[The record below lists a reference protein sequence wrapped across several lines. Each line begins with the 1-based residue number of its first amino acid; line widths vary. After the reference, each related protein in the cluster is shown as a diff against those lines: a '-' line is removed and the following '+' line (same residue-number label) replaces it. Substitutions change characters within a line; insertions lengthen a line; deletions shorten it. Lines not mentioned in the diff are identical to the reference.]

1 MSNDGSAI
9 KVLILAAGLLA
20 AVTAWADDGHIDN
33 TGQAPLP
40 SGQYVTPT
48 AAPGSVFT
56 TLNPGLAEYP
66 NFIANGA
73 IKTAVSPDGTTLLV
87 MTSGYNL
94 LTNASGVT
102 DQTSQYVFVY
112 NIGGANERAP
122 VLAQVIQ
129 VPDTYVGLVWAPDTS
144 KFYVSGGSTDSVFVY
159 SGSTA
164 GGWTR
169 SADISMGHADFVST
183 SSPFYGLILNGI
195 GFEEEST
202 VAGLGLSSDGLVL
215 AVANIYNDSISVID
229 TPTGTVRFE
238 YDLRPY
244 NTSAQTGVAG
254 GETPFTVA
262 VAGTVAGN
270 NTVAYVSS
278 IRDREVDVI
287 NITGAT
293 PSLVTRIALPGN
305 PNSLMLSA
313 DQSTLYVTQ
322 DNSDSVAV
330 INTATNKVIEEIST
344 IAPPGLVPSGTKYTG
359 TAANNLALSPD
370 GRTLYV
376 TNGGANSVA
385 IIPLAGP
392 APHSVLGLVP
402 TAWYPHSVSLSGDGT
417 MLYVANGKI
426 DPGSNPG
433 YDFVAGSNDYVLQL
447 EGGGLL
453 TAPVPT
459 VSALATLTAQV
470 AANDGYTVAPN
481 PTDAAVM
488 AALHQNIKHIIYI
501 IKENRTFDQMLGDL
515 TNGSNADAGLVMYGK
530 RVTPNF
536 HALAQNFVTLDNFF
550 CSGEVSGDGW
560 AWSTEGRES
569 DHGTKSIPPN
579 YAGRGASNDS
589 EGTNRDVDVG
599 YAGYLARDA
608 VFGGHGLYEAVAGTL
623 KGGYQNLLPGTNNDF
638 ATDGPSGSPAQ
649 AGYLWDAAARAGLSV
664 RNYGF
669 FIDLTLYN
677 LPTADG
683 GLVPSAYP
691 QYNYLES
698 PYAIGLKVAASTN
711 PTLQPYTD
719 PYYWGFDNS
728 YPDAWRV
735 LEWQREFA
743 GYVTGGNLPNLT
755 LLRLMHDHTGNFGG
769 SDPAVAGLTTPLL
782 QQADNDLAVGEV
794 VQTVAN
800 SPYAGSTLIFVLE
813 DDAQDGPDHM
823 DAHRSTAYVVGPYVK
838 QHAVVSTRYS
848 TVNMV
853 RTIED
858 ILGLD
863 HLNLNDAYQ
872 APMTGVFNVTQG
884 PAWTYTATSSA
895 YLKPTLVDDTVRKF
909 DPALK
914 FADSLPIKQP
924 HGAAWWAKAT
934 RGFDWSDAD
943 KIAAETGDAT
953 AYNKVEWQGVK
964 PGVPYPTRRSGADLR
979 GHPVAIAKRRG
990 AKAALKVATTAA
1002 DHAGHKDVPM
1012 ASPAVRMAAP
1022 ASARIGAP
1030 DAARIAVPSADAA
1043 AGDDGV

>member
-1 MSNDGSAI
+1 MG
-9 KVLILAAGLLA
+9 
-20 AVTAWADDGHIDN
+20 AWADDGNIDN
-33 TGQAPLP
+33 TGVAPLP
-40 SGQYVTPT
+40 TGQFVTPT
-48 AAPGSVFT
+48 AAPGAVFT

-94 LTNASGVT
+94 LTNSSGVT

-112 NIGGANERAP
+112 NITGVNERAP
-122 VLAQVIQ
+122 VLAQVVQ

-164 GGWTR
+164 TGWSL
-169 SADISMGHADFVST
+169 SANIRMGHTVNT
-183 SSPFYGLILNGI
+183 SNPYYPLILNGI

-202 VAGLGLSSDGLVL
+202 VAGLGLSSDGKVL

-229 TPTGTVRFE
+229 TPTNTVRFE

-244 NTSAQTGVAG
+244 NTSGTSGVAG

-262 VAGTVAGN
+262 VTGTLAGGN
-270 NTVAYVSS
+270 MVAYVSS
-278 IRDREVDVI
+278 IRDREVDVVNI
-287 NITGAT
+287 NGTT
-293 PSLVTRIALPGN
+293 PSLITRIALPGN
-305 PNSLMLSA
+305 ANSMLLSA

-330 INTATNKVIEEIST
+330 INTATNTVTEEIST
-344 IAPPGLVPSGTKYTG
+344 IAPPGIVPSGTMYTG
-359 TAANNLALSPD
+359 AAANNLALSPV
-370 GRTLYV
+370 GSALYV
-376 TNGGANSVA
+376 TNGGANSAAV
-385 IIPLAGP
+385 IPLAGG
-392 APHSVLGLVP
+392 APHTVSGLVP
-402 TAWYPHSVSLSGDGT
+402 TAWYPHAVSLSSDGT
-417 MLYVANGKI
+417 MMYIANGKI
-426 DPGSNPG
+426 DPGSNPD
-433 YDFVAGSNDYVLQL
+433 YEVAGANQYVLQL

-453 TAPVPT
+453 TLPVPAA
-459 VSALATLTAQV
+459 SALPGLTAQV
-470 AANDGYTVAPN
+470 ATNNGYSVPANAN
-481 PTDAAVM
+481 DAAVM
-488 AALHQNIKHIIYI
+488 AALQQNIQHIIYI
-501 IKENRTFDQMLGDL
+501 IKENRTFDQILGDL
-515 TNGSNADAGLVMYGK
+515 TNGSNADAELVMYGK

-599 YAGYLARDA
+599 FPTATGRDA
-608 VFGGHGLYEAVAGTL
+608 ALGGYGLYYAVAGTL
-623 KGGYQNLLPGTNNDF
+623 KGGYANLLPGTNNDF
-638 ATDGPSGSPAQ
+638 ATDGPNGLAQ
-649 AGYLWDAAARAGLSV
+649 TGYLWDAAVRAGLSV

-669 FIDLTLYN
+669 FIDLSRYN

-691 QYNYLES
+691 ATTPYYNLEY
-698 PYAIGLKVAASTN
+698 PYSLGLKVATSTN

-719 PYYWGFDNS
+719 PYFWGFDNS
-728 YPDAWRV
+728 YPDAWRAQ
-735 LEWQREFA
+735 EWQRDFA
-743 GYVTGGNLPNLT
+743 TYVPGSPTYVAGKVLPTLT

-769 SDPAVAGLTTPLL
+769 SDPAVGGLSTPEL
-782 QQADNDLAVGEV
+782 QQADNDYAVGQV
-794 VQTVAN
+794 VRTVAN
-800 SPYAGSTLIFVLE
+800 SPYAGNTLIFVLE

-858 ILGLD
+858 ILGIG

-872 APMTGVFNVTQG
+872 PPMTNVFDLTQTTWSY
-884 PAWTYTATSSA
+884 AATKSA
-895 YLKPTLVDDTVRKF
+895 YLNGTVGKLLNADKGARFAKGPVLKP
-909 DPALK
+909 
-914 FADSLPIKQP
+914 P
-924 HGAAWWAKAT
+924 HDAAWWAAKT

-943 KIAAETGDAT
+943 KVAVETGDADS
-953 AYNKVEWQGVK
+953 YNRLEWEGVK

-979 GHPVAIAKRRG
+979 HRNV
-990 AKAALKVATTAA
+990 AKAANANAVKPAKAA
-1002 DHAGHKDVPM
+1002 KPLQFSRLEPKHSAVTKND
-1012 ASPAVRMAAP
+1012 SPL
-1022 ASARIGAP
+1022 
-1030 DAARIAVPSADAA
+1030 
-1043 AGDDGV
+1043 

>member
-1 MSNDGSAI
+1 MTDHSQAASRPDPFVS
-9 KVLILAAGLLA
+9 LAAADPRGSRAKLHERFRFKAVVAACGLFSGLA
-20 AVTAWADDGHIDN
+20 GAWADDGIIDN
-33 TGQAPLP
+33 TGAAPLP
-40 SGQYVTPT
+40 TGQFVTPT

-66 NFIANGA
+66 GFIANGA
-73 IKTAVSPDGTTLLV
+73 VKTAVSPDGTTLLV

-94 LTNASGVT
+94 LTNSSGAT

-112 NIGGANERAP
+112 SIAGANLQAP
-122 VLAQVIQ
+122 ALTQVVQ

-159 SGSTA
+159 SGSPS
-164 GGWTR
+164 GGWTL
-169 SADISMGHADFVST
+169 SAAIPMGHAPFVPT
-183 SSPFYGLILNGI
+183 TSPFYGLILNGV

-229 TPTGTVRFE
+229 TPTNTVRFE

-244 NTSAQTGVAG
+244 NTSGTNGVAG
-254 GETPFTVA
+254 GETPFA
-262 VAGTVAGN
+262 VAIAGSLAAGN
-270 NTVAYVSS
+270 MVAYVSS
-278 IRDREVDVI
+278 IRDREVDVVNI
-287 NITGAT
+287 NGTT
-293 PSLVTRIALPGN
+293 PTLITRIALPGN
-305 PNSLMLSA
+305 ANSLVLSA

-330 INTATNKVIEEIST
+330 INTANNTVTEEIST
-344 IAPPGLVPSGTKYTG
+344 IAPPGIVPSGTTYTG
-359 TAANNLALSPD
+359 AAANNLALSPD
-370 GRTLYV
+370 GTMLYV
-376 TNGGANSVA
+376 TNGGANAVA
-385 IIPLAGP
+385 VIPLAGP
-392 APHSVLGLVP
+392 APHAVSGLVP
-402 TAWYPHSVSLSGDGT
+402 TAWYPHAVSVSSDGT
-417 MLYVANGKI
+417 TLYVANGKI

-433 YDFVAGSNDYVLQL
+433 YDLVANANQYVLQL
-447 EGGGLL
+447 EGGGLS
-453 TAPVPT
+453 TIPVPSA
-459 VSALATLTAQV
+459 SALAGLTAQV
-470 AANDGYTVAPN
+470 AANDGYSVAAN
-481 PTDAAVM
+481 ANDVEVM
-488 AALHQNIKHIIYI
+488 AALHNNIQHVIYI
-501 IKENRTFDQMLGDL
+501 IKENRTFDQILGDL
-515 TNGSNADAGLVMYGK
+515 SNGSNADAALVMYGK

-536 HALAQNFVTLDNFF
+536 HAISQNFVTLDNFF
-550 CSGEVSGDGW
+550 CSGEVSGNGW

-599 YAGYLARDA
+599 YPTPAGRDA
-608 VFGGHGLYEAVAGTL
+608 ALGGHNLYYAVAGTL
-623 KGGYQNLLPGTNNDF
+623 KGGYANLLPGTNNDF
-638 ATDGPSGSPAQ
+638 ATDGPNGLAQ
-649 AGYLWDAAARAGLSV
+649 TGYLWDAAVRAGLSV

-669 FIDLTLYN
+669 FIDLSLYN

-691 QYNYLES
+691 QFGYLES
-698 PYAIGLKVAASTN
+698 PYALGIKVAASTN

-719 PYYWGFDNS
+719 PYFWGFDNS

-743 GYVTGGNLPNLT
+743 GYVSGGNLPNLT

-769 SDPAVAGLTTPLL
+769 SDPAVGGLTTPEL
-782 QQADNDLAVGEV
+782 QQADNDYAVGQV

-800 SPYAGSTLIFVLE
+800 SPYAGNTLIFVLE

-823 DAHRSTAYVVGPYVK
+823 DAHRSTAYIVGPYVK
-838 QHAVVSTRYS
+838 KHVVVSTRYS

-858 ILGLD
+858 VLGIG

-872 APMTGVFNVTQG
+872 APMTNVFDLTQ
-884 PAWTYTATSSA
+884 ATWTYTGTKSA
-895 YLKPTLVDDTVRKF
+895 YLNGTVGQLLDVDRGARYAKG
-909 DPALK
+909 PALK
-914 FADSLPIKQP
+914 PS
-924 HGAAWWAKAT
+924 HNGVWWAKAT

-943 KIAAETGDAT
+943 KVAVETGDADS
-953 AYNKVEWQGVK
+953 YNRVEWQGVK

-979 GHPVAIAKRRG
+979 AKS
-990 AKAALKVATTAA
+990 TAA
-1002 DHAGHKDVPM
+1002 AKPAAKPPAAAVNRGDQRTRDDLSPHAQG
-1012 ASPAVRMAAP
+1012 ASP
-1022 ASARIGAP
+1022 GA
-1030 DAARIAVPSADAA
+1030 
-1043 AGDDGV
+1043 